1 MKKATRFLSILLCIL
16 LLAGTADTVLA
27 EAVTLNIYV
36 SGETDSADEYV
47 KLDGRFRVWQNGEEI
62 GEIQAGESITLPEG
76 ARIRIE
82 PVTGFFEPGWDLDEA
97 YKDISPVIAS
107 NRCFWIYLTH
117 VDLARYVRKL
127 WPDIERYDVD
137 IKSKKQKK

>member
-16 LLAGTADTVLA
+16 LLAGTVHMGLA

-36 SGETDSADEYV
+36 SGEMDTAGEYV

-76 ARIRIE
+76 ARIHIE
-82 PVTGFFEPGWDLDEA
+82 PITGFFEPGPSPLCIA
-97 YKDISPVIAS
+97 YKQLS
-107 NRCFWIYLTH
+107 NKNLNLVC
-117 VDLARYVRKL
+117 
-127 WPDIERYDVD
+127 
-137 IKSKKQKK
+137 S